1 MLTTDNFVSFF
12 TICGFFIG
20 LIFSLINSLE
30 PFDFLLYTL
39 LITFV
44 FYILIH
50 IIAMSFV
57 DFTKTKKQ
65 TFNKDNYES
74 VSDYF
79 ISELQNRER
88 KIDYLL
94 EQVNSKPIKLKTKKK
109 NATTQAKAA

>member
-1 MLTTDNFVSFF
+1 MSFF

-20 LIFSLINSLE
+20 LLFAIIKTLE

-50 IIAMSFV
+50 IIAMSFI
-57 DFTKTKKQ
+57 DFAKTKKH
-65 TFNKDNYES
+65 TFDKDNYEN

-79 ISELQNRER
+79 INELQNRER
-88 KIDYLL
+88 KIDYLM
-94 EQVNSKPIKLKTKKK
+94 EQTREKPIKLKTKKK
-109 NATTQAKAA
+109 HATSEAKAA